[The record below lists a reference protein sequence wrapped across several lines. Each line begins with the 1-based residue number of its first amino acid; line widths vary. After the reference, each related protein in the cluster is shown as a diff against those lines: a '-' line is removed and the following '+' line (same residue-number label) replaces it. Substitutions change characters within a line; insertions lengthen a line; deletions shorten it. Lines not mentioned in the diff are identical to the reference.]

1 MAARKPLVIK
11 DGQIQ
16 QIQSG
21 DVLDAA
27 ISEVD
32 LVSLQNENAGSIVIG
47 MPVYSSSA
55 GQVDKAQ
62 ANAVGTVEVVG
73 LVSDTS
79 IATAASGFI
88 QTDGVLTATT
98 GEWDTVAGTTG
109 GLTAGAIYYLSKD
122 TAGSLTETAPT
133 TASEFVLRVGKALS
147 TTEMEIS
154 ITQPV
159 KL

>member
-1 MAARKPLVIK
+1 M
-11 DGQIQ
+11 
-16 QIQSG
+16 
-21 DVLDAA
+21 
-27 ISEVD
+27 
-32 LVSLQNENAGSIVIG
+32 SLQNENAGSIVIG

-62 ANAVGTVEVVG
+62 ANAGGTVEVIG
-73 LVSDTS
+73 LVSEVS

-88 QTDGVLTATT
+88 QTDGVLSATT
-98 GEWDTVAGTTG
+98 GQWDVVAGTTG
-109 GLTAGAIYYLSKD
+109 GLTAGAIYFLSKD
-122 TAGSLTETAPT
+122 TAGELTETAPT